1 MLLLN
6 YYFAF
11 KNINDDKNN
20 QVGQQNFIRIYI
32 LELNMSGGDAA
43 PYAWAPTKSG
53 GRLAHSVDQPI
64 RAQVREDED
73 SDRSNALSTP
83 LSTPGRPGRSK

>member
-32 LELNMSGGDAA
+32 LELKLPYHQKCHVSSLPQHHSNMSKLETTQHTL
-43 PYAWAPTKSG
+43 PNNKKKH
-53 GRLAHSVDQPI
+53 L
-64 RAQVREDED
+64 
-73 SDRSNALSTP
+73 SNYYLSIGTA
-83 LSTPGRPGRSK
+83 GVCD